1 VCPPVEKSSSPSLQ
15 LGVHKRSCKEMT
27 ESAALRNLT
36 AVFRYAVKAFFS
48 QCNISVPISV
58 AGQMIEQCSLYFSLF
73 NDWTSET
80 PQKLPSTLLPVFH
93 PSMIYDSEPRV
104 VLASP
109 GMLNG
114 GQSLEIFR
122 EWCKDERN
130 LVVIPGHCI
139 NGTLGARLLGNGG
152 KPQQVQMPNGK
163 MLDVRSRTVTM
174 PLSAHADCEGIC
186 SLLQRVGAKHIVLV
200 HGNAGHIQ
208 KCSAHLQ
215 RIDPEF
221 QCVIPRNGEEV
232 IYLESDLAYSKKQP
246 EKRQADD
253 IDFEPIDV
261 ETSSSSNLEII
272 MGYE

>member
-1 VCPPVEKSSSPSLQ
+1 
-15 LGVHKRSCKEMT
+15 MA
-27 ESAALRNLT
+27 ESVACQNLT
-36 AVFRYAVKAFFS
+36 TFFRYAVRAFFS

-58 AGQMIEQCSLYFSLF
+58 AGQMIEHCSHYFSLF
-73 NDWTSET
+73 NDWTSEIT
-80 PQKLPSTLLPVFH
+80 QKLPSSLLPVFH

-152 KPQQVQMPNGK
+152 KPQQIQMPNGK
-163 MLDVRSRTVTM
+163 MLEVRSRTVTM

-186 SLLQRVGAKHIVLV
+186 SLLQRVGARRIVLV

-215 RIDPEF
+215 RVDPEF

-232 IYLESDLAYSKKQP
+232 IYLESDLAMSSKQRA
-246 EKRQADD
+246 EKIEDD
-253 IDFEPIDV
+253 EAFEMIGTNV
-261 ETSSSSNLEII
+261 ATSTTLETI
-272 MGYE
+272 MGYQ